1 VVSLASWCFLQL
13 VHDMPQGVSAG
24 LVGSHLAG
32 FDETAAVAV
41 GLGAA
46 TVSALGL
53 PLSAVVLATLM
64 TAKTG
69 AGATPLIIVGVVAAY
84 LTTRVLSRP
93 DAVSASIA
101 TAGAH
106 A

>member
-1 VVSLASWCFLQL
+1 
-13 VHDMPQGVSAG
+13 
-24 LVGSHLAG
+24 
-32 FDETAAVAV
+32 VAV

-53 PLSAVVLATLM
+53 PLAGVVLATLL
-64 TAKTG
+64 TANSG

-84 LTTRVLSRP
+84 LTTRALSRP
-93 DAVSASIA
+93 DRGAATTA
-101 TAGAH
+101 TAGAD

>member
-1 VVSLASWCFLQL
+1 
-13 VHDMPQGVSAG
+13 M
-24 LVGSHLAG
+24 
-32 FDETAAVAV
+32 AV

-53 PLSAVVLATLM
+53 PLSAVVLATLL
-64 TAKTG
+64 TSKSG
-69 AGATPLIIVGVVAAY
+69 AGATPLMIVGVVAAY

-93 DAVSASIA
+93 DQAPDPVA

>member
-1 VVSLASWCFLQL
+1 
-13 VHDMPQGVSAG
+13 M
-24 LVGSHLAG
+24 
-32 FDETAAVAV
+32 

-53 PLSAVVLATLM
+53 PLSAVVLATLL
-64 TAKTG
+64 TAQSG
-69 AGATPLIIVGVVAAY
+69 AGATPLIIVGVVVAY

-93 DAVSASIA
+93 DRAPAPVA